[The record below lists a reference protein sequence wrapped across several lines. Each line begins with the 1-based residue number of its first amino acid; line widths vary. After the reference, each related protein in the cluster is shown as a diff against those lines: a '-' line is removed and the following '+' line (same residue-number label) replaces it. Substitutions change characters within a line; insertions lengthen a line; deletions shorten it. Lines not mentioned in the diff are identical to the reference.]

1 MIILREGE
9 ALMIVSLLG
18 ITALFTLILN
28 LILVG
33 YLLEDKLAIHSNNNN
48 KKEVIN
54 FVLSPHNENKTD
66 NDTDMLA
73 TELIFK
79 NESEN
84 EYNE

>member
-1 MIILREGE
+1 LREGE
-9 ALMIVSLLG
+9 VLMIVSLLG

-33 YLLEDKLAIHSNNNN
+33 YLLKDKLSIHSNNNN
-48 KKEVIN
+48 KKDVIN
-54 FVLSPHNENKTD
+54 FVLSPHKENKTD
-66 NDTDMLA
+66 TDTDTLA

>member
-1 MIILREGE
+1 
-9 ALMIVSLLG
+9 MIVSLLG